1 MLCISWV
8 LGKKGVTTGF
18 NRGGTGIKE
27 RINRWLEMGIGFY
40 SLGSF
45 LVNLI
50 FKPSR
55 GDGMDLAF
63 RFLTG
68 LFFLILSSLRNRRDV
83 HGNSEIIELVILFFL
98 AIVVALGIFFIRF
111 IKYLTG

>member
-1 MLCISWV
+1 M
-8 LGKKGVTTGF
+8 
-18 NRGGTGIKE
+18 E
-27 RINRWLEMGIGFY
+27 
-40 SLGSF
+40 
-45 LVNLI
+45 
-50 FKPSR
+50 
-55 GDGMDLAF
+55 LAF